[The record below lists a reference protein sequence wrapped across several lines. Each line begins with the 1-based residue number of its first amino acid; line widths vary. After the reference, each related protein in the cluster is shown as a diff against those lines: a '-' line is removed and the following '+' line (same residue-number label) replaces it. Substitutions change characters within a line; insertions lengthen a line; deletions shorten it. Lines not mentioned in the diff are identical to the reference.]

1 MKCKVEIPP
10 VASVA
15 GKLSRLRAA
24 LAHLWTVMATNFYID
39 GFNLYYGAVKT
50 RWPQFK
56 WLDIG
61 AFCSALLPTHTI
73 NRIRYFTALVIPPP
87 EDPQMRIRQD
97 IYLRAL
103 RTVPNLH
110 VHDEGWFILK
120 EDLHRQFPL
129 AYPKNRPVGSS
140 PQSVHVQ
147 LPEEKGSDVNLAS
160 YLLLDCFQGD
170 FDEAVVISNDA
181 DLAVPIDMVVTKFHK
196 TVGVVNPHPKSR
208 RSVTLQKV
216 ASWTFQTLNRHH
228 LANSQFPPTL
238 TDSQGTITKPA
249 AW

>member
-1 MKCKVEIPP
+1 
-10 VASVA
+10 
-15 GKLSRLRAA
+15 
-24 LAHLWTVMATNFYID
+24 MATNFYID
-39 GFNLYYGAVKT
+39 GFNLYYGALKL

-103 RTVPNLH
+103 KTVPNLH
-110 VHDEGWFILK
+110 IHDEGWFILK
-120 EDLHRQFPL
+120 EGLRRQFPL
-129 AYPKNRPVGSS
+129 AYPKNRPHNSP
-140 PQSVHVQ
+140 PQSVYVQ

-170 FDEAVVISNDA
+170 FDEAVIISNDA
-181 DLAVPIDMVVTKFHK
+181 DLAVPIEIIVTKFHK
-196 TVGVVNPHPKSR
+196 CVGVVNPHRKDN
-208 RSVTLQKV
+208 RSATLKKV
-216 ASWTFQTLNRHH
+216 ASWTFQTINKHH
-228 LANSQFPPTL
+228 LSSSQFPPTL
-238 TDSQGTITKPA
+238 SDAYGTITKPST
-249 AW
+249 W

>member
-1 MKCKVEIPP
+1 
-10 VASVA
+10 
-15 GKLSRLRAA
+15 
-24 LAHLWTVMATNFYID
+24 MATNIYID
-39 GFNLYYGAVKT
+39 GFNLYFGALKT

-56 WLDIG
+56 WLNIG

-73 NRIRYFTALVIPPP
+73 NRIRYFTALVIPSP

-103 RTVPNLH
+103 RTIPNLC
-110 VHDEGWFILK
+110 VHDEGWFIRKQVLR
-120 EDLHRQFPL
+120 RQFPL
-129 AYPKNRPVGSS
+129 AYPKNRPPNSS
-140 PQSVHVQ
+140 PQKVYVQ

-160 YLLLDCFQGD
+160 YLLLDCFNDD

-181 DLAVPIDMVVTKFHK
+181 DLAVPIDIVVTKFHK
-196 TVGVVNPHPKSR
+196 PVGVVNPHLKGR

-249 AW
+249 TW

>member
-1 MKCKVEIPP
+1 
-10 VASVA
+10 
-15 GKLSRLRAA
+15 
-24 LAHLWTVMATNFYID
+24 MATNFYID

-73 NRIRYFTALVIPPP
+73 NRIRYFTARVIPPP
-87 EDPQMRIRQD
+87 EDPQMGVRQD

-110 VHDEGWFILK
+110 VHDEGWFMLK
-120 EDLHRQFPL
+120 ESLRRQFPL
-129 AYPKNRPVGSS
+129 AYPKNRPHSSS
-140 PQSVHVQ
+140 PQSVYVQ

-160 YLLLDCFQGD
+160 YLLLDCFRGD

-181 DLAVPIDMVVTKFHK
+181 DLTVPIDIVVAEFHK
-196 TVGVVNPHPKSR
+196 PVGVINPHPKGR
-208 RSVTLQKV
+208 RSIILQKV
-216 ASWTFQTLNRHH
+216 ASWSFQTINRHH
-228 LANSQFPPTL
+228 LSNSQFPPTL
-238 TDSQGTITKPA
+238 SDTWGTITKPDT
-249 AW
+249 W